1 MPGPRYER
9 PDPDEHLA
17 YYRQYV
23 EQVPEGD
30 LLAQMDTQAADVA
43 TQLGA
48 VGEEKGGFAYAPGKW
63 TVKELVGHLIDG
75 ERVFTYRAMTF
86 ARGDTGP
93 LPGFDENAW
102 VPAGRFNE
110 RSLRSLVTEWLA
122 VRQATRALYG
132 GLPVEA
138 HVARG
143 SANGAPV
150 TVRALAFIT
159 VGHVNHHLRIL
170 RERYLA

>member
-1 MPGPRYER
+1 MPAPRYER
-9 PDPDEHLA
+9 PAPDEHLP

-30 LLAQMDTQAADVA
+30 LLGLMDTQAADFA
-43 TQLGA
+43 AQLGA
-48 VGEEKGGFAYAPGKW
+48 WSEEKGGFAYAPGKW

-86 ARGDTGP
+86 ARGDAGP

-110 RSLRSLVTEWLA
+110 RSLKSLVTEWLA
-122 VRQATRALYG
+122 VRQATRALFG
-132 GLPVEA
+132 GLPVESHA
-138 HVARG
+138 ARG

-150 TVRALAFIT
+150 TVRALAYIT
-159 VGHVNHHLRIL
+159 VGHVTHHLRVL
-170 RERYLA
+170 KERYGR